1 MAFVAVAVPLLQVH
15 PFPARAG
22 APATASHQ
30 LIARFTSAAAADRA
44 REIRRRLL
52 STVDLLPAL
61 QGRTATGG
69 WVNLHRAIGDGS

>member
-15 PFPARAG
+15 PSPARAG

-44 REIRRRLL
+44 RAAAGR
-52 STVDLLPAL
+52 A
-61 QGRTATGG
+61 GRTATGG
-69 WVNLHRAIGDGS
+69 QLNLHRAIGDGR